1 MHQSMMKGVEKRK
14 KYFIKKM
21 HDLPFS
27 PFEGKREGEVINACS
42 CSRGKSNGQIRA

>member
-1 MHQSMMKGVEKRK
+1 MGRKK

-27 PFEGKREGEVINACS
+27 PFERKKRRRGDKCMLMLKGKEQWSNKS
-42 CSRGKSNGQIRA
+42 LSR